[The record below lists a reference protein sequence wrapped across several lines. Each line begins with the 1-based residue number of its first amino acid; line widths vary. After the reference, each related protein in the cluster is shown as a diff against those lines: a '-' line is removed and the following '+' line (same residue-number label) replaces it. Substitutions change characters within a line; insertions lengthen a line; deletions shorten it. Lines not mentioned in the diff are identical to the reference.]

1 MKKENQ
7 KLKTLYVKDILL
19 RETDDEHSISTKKII
34 ELLSNYGID
43 AERKSVYSDIYA
55 LSDAGIVDIAQEEG
69 RNGGF
74 RAVSKEFELAELKML
89 VDAVQSCRFISKKQ
103 CTSLIKKLGGLA
115 SRYEEKELSR
125 SVYVY
130 DREENKSAVLYL
142 IDDIH
147 RAVSENSSIE
157 FKYTD
162 LTPSK
167 KRVRRKNGGSY
178 RVSPWSLMWR
188 EDNYYLIAFDHESM
202 QIRHYRVDRMEEIRL
217 SGEKRLGKEEFEKI
231 SLAKYYGNVF
241 EMFKGR
247 EEIVRFRCK
256 NAFAGAMLDR
266 FGMTLSITEYGD
278 FFEFYAPVEISVRF
292 FSWVFGFDGAL
303 QILSPE
309 NVVSEY
315 KEQLKRS
322 LFQFEKN
329 DNA

>member
-1 MKKENQ
+1 MLSLFCKVLPEVFKRHAVALEAEACVGFDTGHARIGYLPEGFSCRDVGDMHLDRRQGNG
-7 KLKTLYVKDILL
+7 L
-19 RETDDEHSISTKKII
+19 EGI
-34 ELLSNYGID
+34 EDGNACMGVGGGID
-43 AERKSVYSDIYA
+43 D
-55 LSDAGIVDIAQEEG
+55 
-69 RNGGF
+69 
-74 RAVSKEFELAELKML
+74 
-89 VDAVQSCRFISKKQ
+89 DAVVYPV
-103 CTSLIKKLGGLA
+103 GL
-115 SRYEEKELSR
+115 
-125 SVYVY
+125 
-130 DREENKSAVLYL
+130 LYL

-167 KRVRRKNGGSY
+167 KRVRRKNGESY

-202 QIRHYRVDRMEEIRL
+202 QIRHYRVDRMEDIRL

-266 FGMTLSITEYGD
+266 FGMSLSITECGD

-309 NVVSEY
+309 NVVCEY